1 MLKVSLP
8 GREQTLEL
16 ENLLLDQNGTITGDG
31 VLLPGVAERVAKLR
45 EQLDIYLLTAD
56 TFGSAVAVAEELD
69 ITLFK
74 VSPEQGGPD
83 KKDFLLN
90 LDPAKTAAIGNGF
103 NDAMMLEDAAVSVA
117 VIGPEGCAV
126 AALRKADIA
135 VNNINDALD
144 LFINPLRL
152 VATLRA

>member
-1 MLKVSLP
+1 MLKISLP

-16 ENLLLDQNGTITGDG
+16 ENLLLDQNGTITEDG

-45 EQLDIYLLTAD
+45 ENMTIYLLTAD
-56 TFGSAVAVAEELD
+56 TFGSAAAVAEHLE
-69 ITLFK
+69 ISLFK
-74 VSPEQGGPD
+74 VSPEQGGAD
-83 KKDFLLN
+83 KKDFLMN
-90 LDPAKTAAIGNGF
+90 LDAAKTAAIGNGF
-103 NDAMMLEDAAVSVA
+103 NDALMLEEAALSIA

-126 AALRKADIA
+126 SALKKADIV
-135 VNNINDALD
+135 VNDINDALD

>member
-8 GREQTLEL
+8 GRDQVLEL
-16 ENLLLDQNGTITGDG
+16 ENLLLDQNGTLTEDG
-31 VLLPGVAERVAKLR
+31 VLLPGVAEQIAVLR
-45 EQLDIYLLTAD
+45 NHLSIYLLTAD
-56 TFGSAVAVAEELD
+56 TFGSAAEVADQLA
-69 ITLFK
+69 ISLFK

-90 LDPAKTAAIGNGF
+90 LDADRTAAVGNGY
-103 NDAMMLEDAAVSVA
+103 NDALMLEEAAVSIA

-126 AALRKADIA
+126 AALRKADI
-135 VNNINDALD
+135 VVTNINDALD

>member
-1 MLKVSLP
+1 MIKISLP
-8 GREQTLEL
+8 GRDRTLEL
-16 ENLLLDQNGTITGDG
+16 DNLLLDQNGTITGDG
-31 VLLPGVAERVAKLR
+31 RLLPGVTERIDKLR

-56 TFGSAVAVAEELD
+56 TFGSATEIAERLN
-69 ITLFK
+69 ISLFK

-83 KKDFLLN
+83 KKDFLMN
-90 LDPAKTAAIGNGF
+90 LDAAKTATIGNGF
-103 NDAMMLEDAAVSVA
+103 NDVLMFEEAAVSVA

-126 AALRKADIA
+126 AAMRKADIV